1 MVFSSAVFLFVF
13 LPVVFVL
20 SRIVPGTKGKNL
32 LLLAASFLFYAF
44 GEPVYVLLMLFST
57 LVNYAAGRL
66 LAVSPKGRDR
76 WVAAAAVVGVCHTS
90 LLHEKM
96 LRTDPDYRVAVLDE
110 RNLALREKAG
120 NIANA
125 TNLALMGVAAVVFLG
140 LGYTV
145 PALVVWGLITV
156 NPLILIGI
164 SSLLEKRM

>member
-1 MVFSSAVFLFVF
+1 MKRNQKLWY
-13 LPVVFVL
+13 LGYPV
-20 SRIVPGTKGKNL
+20 
-32 LLLAASFLFYAF
+32 AAIL
-44 GEPVYVLLMLFST
+44 
-57 LVNYAAGRL
+57 
-66 LAVSPKGRDR
+66 
-76 WVAAAAVVGVCHTS
+76 AAAAVWGGVPEAVRLALGIAAAALVGVCHTS

-110 RNLALREKAG
+110 RNLALKEKAG

-125 TNLALMGVAAVVFLG
+125 ANLALMGIAAVVFLF

-145 PALVVWGLITV
+145 PALVLWGLIAV

>member
-1 MVFSSAVFLFVF
+1 MKRNQKLWY
-13 LPVVFVL
+13 LGYP
-20 SRIVPGTKGKNL
+20 
-32 LLLAASFLFYAF
+32 AAAIL
-44 GEPVYVLLMLFST
+44 
-57 LVNYAAGRL
+57 
-66 LAVSPKGRDR
+66 
-76 WVAAAAVVGVCHTS
+76 AAAAVWGGVPEAVRLALGIAAAALVGVCHTS

-110 RNLALREKAG
+110 RNLALKEKAG

-125 TNLALMGVAAVVFLG
+125 ANLTLMGIAAVVFLG

-145 PALVVWGLITV
+145 PALVLWGLIAV

>member
-1 MVFSSAVFLFVF
+1 MKRNQKLWY
-13 LPVVFVL
+13 LGYP
-20 SRIVPGTKGKNL
+20 
-32 LLLAASFLFYAF
+32 AAAIL
-44 GEPVYVLLMLFST
+44 
-57 LVNYAAGRL
+57 
-66 LAVSPKGRDR
+66 
-76 WVAAAAVVGVCHTS
+76 AAAAVWGGVPEAERLALGIAAATLVGVCHTS

-110 RNLALREKAG
+110 RNLALKEKAG

-125 TNLALMGVAAVVFLG
+125 ANLTLMGIAAVVFLG

-145 PALVVWGLITV
+145 PALVLWGLIAV

>member
-1 MVFSSAVFLFVF
+1 MKRNQKLWYLGYPAAA
-13 LPVVFVL
+13 
-20 SRIVPGTKGKNL
+20 I
-32 LLLAASFLFYAF
+32 LAA
-44 GEPVYVLLMLFST
+44 
-57 LVNYAAGRL
+57 AAVWGGVPEAVRL
-66 LAVSPKGRDR
+66 ALG
-76 WVAAAAVVGVCHTS
+76 VAAAALVGVCHTS

-110 RNLALREKAG
+110 RNLALKEKAG

-125 TNLALMGVAAVVFLG
+125 ANLTLMGIAAVVFLG

-145 PALVVWGLITV
+145 PALVLWGLIAV